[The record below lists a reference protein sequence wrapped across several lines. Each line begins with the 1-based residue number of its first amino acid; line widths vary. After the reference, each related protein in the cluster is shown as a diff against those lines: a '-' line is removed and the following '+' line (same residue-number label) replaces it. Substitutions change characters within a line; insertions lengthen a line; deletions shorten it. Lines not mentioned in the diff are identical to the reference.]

1 MHIGRPIRTPAGGK
15 PGEVAYRMFTLGGES
30 RRIVSSHE
38 FFAADDESAIR
49 IAEASRDGR
58 KIELWQRAR
67 VVKIWD

>member
-1 MHIGRPIRTPAGGK
+1 MHMGPPIRTPVGRK
-15 PGEVAYRMFTLGGES
+15 PGEVAYRIFTLGGES

-38 FFAADDESAIR
+38 FFAADDESAIK

>member
-1 MHIGRPIRTPAGGK
+1 
-15 PGEVAYRMFTLGGES
+15 MFTLGGES

-38 FFAADDESAIR
+38 FFAPDDESAIR
-49 IAEASRDGR
+49 IAEARRDGR